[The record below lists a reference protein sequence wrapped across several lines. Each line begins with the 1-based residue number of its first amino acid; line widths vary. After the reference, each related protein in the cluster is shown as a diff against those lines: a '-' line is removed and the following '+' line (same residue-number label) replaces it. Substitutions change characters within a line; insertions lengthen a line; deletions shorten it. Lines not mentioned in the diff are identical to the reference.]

1 VRDDAAR
8 CLFEASTSKII
19 LESSSNESAK
29 GTSTTYLMIR
39 IYRNIYI
46 SSHPSINVLKS
57 LQFRVVVKLLSLAR
71 TRTTGEH
78 VKHPTCIEFTVRSA
92 AEEAQGKQIKLRL
105 GHSEYTMS
113 FAFVP
118 TIDLLLPFFV
128 YNAVLLCVS
137 NYYRRGD
144 LNTTRKSAVTTASN
158 QPAAHHRSRT
168 STSTWRGATRPAKY

>member
-1 VRDDAAR
+1 MPQVVCSRQVRSVLYCKAA
-8 CLFEASTSKII
+8 ATS
-19 LESSSNESAK
+19 AQK
-29 GTSTTYLMIR
+29 GTSTNSSMIY
-39 IYRNIYI
+39 IYRNGYTKLHL
-46 SSHPSINVLKS
+46 SEPINFGTVSNSRMVAFTCQNKDT
-57 LQFRVVVKLLSLAR
+57 QK
-71 TRTTGEH
+71 H